1 MVSTKRI
8 DNETRARVHYFHRVQ
23 GLSTRETAKLCQISS
38 ASVGRICQEKAKPTE
53 EKVFRPRGRARK
65 LTERQERQVI
75 RALFKLRQTEGNFTT
90 KRIMQ
95 LAGISETLVSTK
107 TIHRILHR
115 HGFHYL
121 QARKKGLLTP
131 KDLKERVKFAK
142 RIRRDYTDA
151 LWTDEI
157 AFYLDGTGFAH
168 KRNPFEQARA
178 PRARIWRKKS
188 EGTTAGCVAK
198 GRKEGTGGKM
208 VRVIAAI
215 SYRKGVI
222 ICEPYEKMDGLHF
235 SEFIAQNFSEMFE
248 RADRNGRLFLQDGCP
263 CQNASVA
270 RTAWL
275 NENAEL
281 FKIPARSPD
290 LNPIENLFS
299 QIGRKLRGDALS
311 RKITSESFEEFK
323 ARVRDT
329 LLSFPSNQIDKLILS
344 MPDRIDAI
352 IAGKGKRLKY

>member
-121 QARKKGLLTP
+121 QGL
-131 KDLKERVKFAK
+131 
-142 RIRRDYTDA
+142 
-151 LWTDEI
+151 
-157 AFYLDGTGFAH
+157 
-168 KRNPFEQARA
+168 RNNFHQQGSSSHIQSSSNFQPF
-178 PRARIWRKKS
+178 
-188 EGTTAGCVAK
+188 
-198 GRKEGTGGKM
+198 
-208 VRVIAAI
+208 
-215 SYRKGVI
+215 
-222 ICEPYEKMDGLHF
+222 
-235 SEFIAQNFSEMFE
+235 
-248 RADRNGRLFLQDGCP
+248 CP
-263 CQNASVA
+263 FPI
-270 RTAWL
+270 L
-275 NENAEL
+275 L
-281 FKIPARSPD
+281 LGKIPRNHVVHGHYEMQSAQLTNTR
-290 LNPIENLFS
+290 
-299 QIGRKLRGDALS
+299 
-311 RKITSESFEEFK
+311 
-323 ARVRDT
+323 
-329 LLSFPSNQIDKLILS
+329 
-344 MPDRIDAI
+344 
-352 IAGKGKRLKY
+352 